1 MKTLSTKEF
10 NTFELSTERESDA
23 VYFVRLTKSDEKGFT
38 HFLKYDLEKEKV
50 LESDVKFT
58 EDQLDIL
65 HDEVAEAYSND
76 LSMERRH
83 ESNFYRRYGLSEESF
98 I

>member
-1 MKTLSTKEF
+1 MKTLSTEEF
-10 NTFELSTERESDA
+10 NTFELSTERESES

-65 HDEVAEAYSND
+65 HDEVAEQYAND
-76 LSMERRH
+76 LSEERSY
-83 ESNFYRRYGLSEESF
+83 EPNPYRRYGLSEESF